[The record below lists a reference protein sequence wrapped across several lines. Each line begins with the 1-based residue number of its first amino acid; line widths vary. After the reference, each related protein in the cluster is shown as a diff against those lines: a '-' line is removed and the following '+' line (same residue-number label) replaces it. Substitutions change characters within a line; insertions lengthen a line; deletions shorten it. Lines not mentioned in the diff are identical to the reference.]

1 MQKYCFLSVFLDF
14 KSKNEQMILV
24 TGATGLVGGNL
35 IWHLLK
41 ENDRIV
47 AIRRRTSNPEVLRV
61 IFSFYT
67 STPDEFLDRI
77 DWKIADVLDK
87 NSISEAMQNISVVY
101 HCAAIVSF
109 ADNSETISETN
120 VTGTRNVVRSAL
132 ENNIRKLCF
141 VSSIAAC
148 GRSVKDGPIDEETVW
163 KESSKHSPYK
173 LSKYYSEQEVWKGIQ
188 EGLNAVIVN
197 PGVILGISG
206 TKTGSSELF
215 LRVKKGLKFYTKG
228 GSGYVD
234 VQDVVQAM
242 ILLTKSDISG
252 KRFILVGENCSNRD
266 IINWMADGFG
276 NRRPVICIGKTI
288 LWIVGCL
295 SELTG
300 KVFNFRP
307 LIDRATART
316 ISHREYYSGEKIKNA
331 IEISFKPIELCI
343 HDVCKFQKQ
352 GDSK

>member
-14 KSKNEQMILV
+14 KSKNEKMILV
-24 TGATGLVGGNL
+24 TGGTGLVGGNL

-47 AIRRRTSNPEVLRV
+47 AIRRRTSNPEALRI

-67 STPDEFLDRI
+67 STIDEFLDRI
-77 DWKIADVLDK
+77 DWIIADLLDE

-109 ADNSETISETN
+109 DNKAEIISETN
-120 VTGTRNVVRSAL
+120 VTGTRNVVRAAL
-132 ENNIRKLCF
+132 KNNISKLCF

-148 GRSVKDGPIDEETVW
+148 GSSGNDAATDEETGW
-163 KESSKHSPYK
+163 KDSPNHSLYK
-173 LSKYYSEQEVWKGIQ
+173 LSKYYSEQEVWKGIK

-197 PGVILGISG
+197 PGVILGVSG
-206 TKTGSSELF
+206 THTGSSEIF
-215 LRVKKGLKFYTKG
+215 LHVQKGLMFYTKG

-252 KRFILVGENCSNRD
+252 ERLF
-266 IINWMADGFG
+266 
-276 NRRPVICIGKTI
+276 
-288 LWIVGCL
+288 
-295 SELTG
+295 
-300 KVFNFRP
+300 
-307 LIDRATART
+307 
-316 ISHREYYSGEKIKNA
+316 
-331 IEISFKPIELCI
+331 
-343 HDVCKFQKQ
+343 
-352 GDSK
+352 

>member
-14 KSKNEQMILV
+14 KSKNEKMILV
-24 TGATGLVGGNL
+24 TGGTGLVGGNL

-47 AIRRRTSNPEVLRV
+47 AIRRRTSNPEALRI

-67 STPDEFLDRI
+67 STIDEFLDRI
-77 DWKIADVLDK
+77 DWIIADLLDE

-109 ADNSETISETN
+109 DNKAEIISETN
-120 VTGTRNVVRSAL
+120 VTGTRNVVRAAL
-132 ENNIRKLCF
+132 KNNISKLCF
-141 VSSIAAC
+141 VSSIATC
-148 GRSVKDGPIDEETVW
+148 GSSGNDAATDEETGW
-163 KESSKHSPYK
+163 KDSPNHSLYK
-173 LSKYYSEQEVWKGIQ
+173 LSKYYSEQEVWKGIK

-197 PGVILGISG
+197 PGVILGVSG
-206 TKTGSSELF
+206 THTGSSEIF
-215 LRVKKGLKFYTKG
+215 MHVQKGLMFYTKG

-252 KRFILVGENCSNRD
+252 ERYILVGENCSNRD
-266 IINWMADGFG
+266 VLNWMADGFG
-276 NRRPVICIGKTI
+276 NRRPMICIGKTI
-288 LWIVGCL
+288 LWIVGRL

-300 KVFNFRP
+300 KVFRFRP
-307 LIDRATART
+307 IIDRGTVRT
-316 ISHREYYSGEKIKNA
+316 ISHREYYSTKKIKTA
-331 IEISFKPIELCI
+331 IGISFKPIKLCI
-343 HDVCKFQKQ
+343 HDVCNFQKARR
-352 GDSK
+352 

>member
-14 KSKNEQMILV
+14 KLKNEKMILV

-47 AIRRRTSNPEVLRV
+47 AIRRRTSKPEVLRI

-67 STPDEFLDRI
+67 STPDDFLDRI
-77 DWKIADVLDK
+77 DWIIADVLDER
-87 NSISEAMQNISVVY
+87 SISVAMKNISIVY

-109 ADNSETISETN
+109 VNSAEIISDTN
-120 VTGTRNVVRSAL
+120 VTGTRNVVRAAL
-132 ENNIRKLCF
+132 ENNITKLCF

-148 GRSVKDGPIDEETVW
+148 GGSGDDKPIDEETGW
-163 KESSKHSPYK
+163 KDSNHHSPYK
-173 LSKYYSEQEVWKGIQ
+173 LSKYYSEQEVWKGIK

-197 PGVILGISG
+197 PGVILGVSG
-206 TKTGSSELF
+206 TTSGTSELF
-215 LRVKKGLKFYTKG
+215 LQVQKGLMFYTKG

-242 ILLTKSDISG
+242 ILLTKSDISCE
-252 KRFILVGENCSNRD
+252 RFILVSENCSNRD
-266 IINWMADGFG
+266 ILNWMADGFG
-276 NRRPVICIGKTI
+276 KRRPLICIGEKV
-288 LWIVGCL
+288 LWVVGYL
-295 SELTG
+295 SEITG
-300 KVFNFRP
+300 KVFHFHP
-307 LIDRATART
+307 LIDRATVRT
-316 ISHREYYSGEKIKNA
+316 ISHREYYSGKKIKNA
-331 IEISFKPIELCI
+331 LGISFKPIELCI

-352 GDSK
+352 GNY